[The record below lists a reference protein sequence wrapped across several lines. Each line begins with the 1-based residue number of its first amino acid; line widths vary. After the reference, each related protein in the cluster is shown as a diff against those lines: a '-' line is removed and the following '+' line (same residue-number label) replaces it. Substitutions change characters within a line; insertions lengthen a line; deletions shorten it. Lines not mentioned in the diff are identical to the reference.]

1 MLLQSSNLYTFQ
13 KSAEGKRR
21 YRASTIVLALL
32 SLVGAVGIDLWLNP
46 DALSMFSKT
55 PAPITVGGISSA
67 TGDTVE
73 SGYGPVQVKVTKEK
87 GAITAI
93 DLIQAK
99 STGGREVAFPILV
112 KAAIAANG
120 SNFGAVSGAT
130 YSTAAFKKSL
140 DSALAK
146 IK

>member
-1 MLLQSSNLYTFQ
+1 MHLQSSSLYTFQ
-13 KSAEGKRR
+13 KPTEGKRR
-21 YRASTIVLALL
+21 YLASTIVLTLL

-46 DALSMFSKT
+46 DALTMFSGT
-55 PAPITVGGISSA
+55 PAPITVGGVSSA

-73 SGYGPVQVKVTKEK
+73 SGYGPVQLKVTKEK
-87 GAITAI
+87 GAITSI

-99 STGGREVAFPILV
+99 STGGREAAFPILV

-120 SNFGAVSGAT
+120 SNFGNVSGAT